1 MGAGHPLLMGTTSTS
16 KPHCL
21 GEDSSQGHPDH
32 HDLFTDGETEAHTG
46 EADLRPLGRW
56 VEPQR
61 V

>member
-1 MGAGHPLLMGTTSTS
+1 MGTTSTS